1 MKTFIKVEYHLH
13 TITFTSLSNIGTDTC
28 NFYHVEIVGPEGEHI
43 YEEVELE
50 NWEGLD
56 KTLTKLQQFIDTPAD
71 ERGLMQ

>member
-50 NWEGLD
+50 NWEGL
-56 KTLTKLQQFIDTPAD
+56 T
-71 ERGLMQ
+71 